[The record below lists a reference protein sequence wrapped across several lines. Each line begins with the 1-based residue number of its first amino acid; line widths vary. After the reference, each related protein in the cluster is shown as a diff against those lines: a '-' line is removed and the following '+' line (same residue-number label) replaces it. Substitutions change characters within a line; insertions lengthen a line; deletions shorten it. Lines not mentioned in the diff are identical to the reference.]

1 MFVRE
6 KTAKQGGREYTYLQ
20 LVHNRRVDG
29 KTRQKV
35 LLSLGRKDKLDQDRI
50 DEMVKALAEFTTA
63 KLQVIKQAEELD
75 LEAIAT
81 RRWGDLLVLDKLWKG
96 VGLDRIIKRHLEE
109 RRFSSPLDVEAAIR
123 AMVFNRCCDPR
134 SKLGTYR
141 WLKRKAYFPDGEGL
155 KLHHFYRAL
164 DFLIGIKEELERDLY
179 LQLVD
184 LFNLDLSVV
193 FYDTTL
199 VSYEG
204 EGPEELMK
212 WSRRKSYDFLLGLAL
227 TRDGIPFSHEV
238 MPGNTTDST
247 TLKAWVEKLKGRF
260 KIGRCIICADRGI
273 VTWENLK
280 FLEEEIPYLVG
291 MPLRKFK
298 EVNEG
303 VLSTRGRYREVADN
317 LMVKETKV
325 GGIRYLICFNPKEA
339 RRKAAEREELIQ
351 KLEEEIQSL
360 RPAKEGHTK
369 RICELLSHR
378 IKGKYLRELESGELV
393 IDRKAVKE
401 EARYDGKFVLRT
413 SEEELSGE
421 ELALAYKE
429 LIRIEHSFRSIKSF
443 VEIAPVYHWAERR
456 VRAHV
461 VVCVLAHLL
470 ERLLER
476 ELRRAGSELSVF
488 EALEALEEVQAVDV
502 VLQGR
507 GYRLGTR
514 PPAEAGEVFRILGMR
529 APRRIQEL

>member
-6 KTAKQGGREYTYLQ
+6 KTAKQGDREYTYLQ
-20 LVHNRRVDG
+20 LVQNRRVDG

-35 LLSLGRKDKLDQDRI
+35 LLSLGRKDKLDRDRI
-50 DEMVKALAEFTTA
+50 DEIVKALAEFTTE
-63 KLQVIKQAEELD
+63 KLQVIKEAEELD
-75 LEAIAT
+75 LEATTT
-81 RRWGDLLVLDKLWKG
+81 RRWGDLLVLDRLWKG
-96 VGLDRIIKRHLEE
+96 VGLDQIIKGLMRE
-109 RRFSSPLDVEAAIR
+109 RRFSLDVEVAIR
-123 AMVFNRCCDPR
+123 AMVFNRCLEPR

-141 WLKRKAYFPDGEGL
+141 WLNRKAYFPDGEEL
-155 KLHHFYRAL
+155 ELHHFYRAL
-164 DFLIGIKEELERDLY
+164 DFLIEIKEELERDLY

-204 EGPEELMK
+204 DGPEDLMK

-227 TRDGIPFSHEV
+227 TRDGIPFAHEV

-260 KIGRCIICADRGI
+260 GIRRCIICADRGI
-273 VTWENLK
+273 ITWDNLK
-280 FLEEEIPYLVG
+280 FLEGEIPYLVG

-298 EVNEG
+298 EVKEG
-303 VLSTRGRYREVADN
+303 VLSTGGRYREVADN
-317 LMVKETKV
+317 LLVKETKV
-325 GGIRYLICFNPKEA
+325 GGTRYLICFNPKEA
-339 RRKAAEREELIQ
+339 QRRKAERGELIR
-351 KLEEEIQSL
+351 KLEEEIQTL
-360 RPAKEGHTK
+360 RPGKEGHTK
-369 RICELLSHR
+369 RICSLLSHR
-378 IKGKYLRELESGELV
+378 LKGKYLRELGNGELV
-393 IDRKAVKE
+393 INQQAVKE

-413 SEEELSGE
+413 SDGELE
-421 ELALAYKE
+421 AAELALAYKE
-429 LIRIEHSFRSIKSF
+429 LVRIERSFRSIKSF
-443 VEIAPVYHWAERR
+443 VEIAPVYHWVERR

-476 ELRRAGSELSVF
+476 ELKRAGSALSVVG
-488 EALEALEEVQAVDV
+488 ALEALEEVRAVDV

-507 GYRLGTR
+507 GYRLATR
-514 PPAEAGEVFRILGMR
+514 PPVEAQEVFRILGVR
-529 APRRIQEL
+529 APKHMQEL